1 MAAARGRFGRVTR
14 SIDRPPPRRI
24 GRRRAR
30 PGFPATRCRQATS
43 AGARYFHSVM
53 TEVELH
59 RLKQIERRACAL
71 RDRLRERRAL
81 LSDPEILRRAEE
93 LCEDA
98 KAAVRGY
105 VAGRPD

>member
-24 GRRRAR
+24 RRRRAR
-30 PGFPATRCRQATS
+30 PGFAATRCVQATS
-43 AGARYFHSVM
+43 AGARYFHFVM

-93 LCEDA
+93 LCDAA
-98 KAAVRGY
+98 KAAVRAY